1 MDFHSAVETFA
12 EAWVAAN
19 FHPASDRQVIQ
30 TSNQMEL
37 EDIQTQLP
45 RNPPLVTKTSS
56 IKHVQTPLSSPPLS
70 SSTSPLS
77 PSSSCTRSLPIHCI
91 VEQTNGSA
99 SFDNLSAEKSTHS
112 TVELDSYAILPG
124 TTLLTE
130 CVRAALL
137 KLGYNSTEAI
147 GAKGAVQVKN
157 WRPLDFETIT
167 DNKNATIDDMLG
179 ELTQVATLRIRIC
192 SATKITSAEEVKEKL
207 LQLLLNQS
215 QSLLV
220 NAGCPVLD
228 KGTSPTNGH
237 TLATISPEMRRAF
250 DRWYEEQLKSY
261 TDGNSSEPGN
271 VNMTAAAKELLRMQ
285 QERIKVTM
293 ATSYQETVSSQE
305 KITRSPPMN
314 HMSQISPPVSR
325 PTAASTPTH
334 EAFSHPAYQHYL
346 PGKTRMRT
354 SFDPEHEIP
363 RLQRWFTDN
372 QHPSRD
378 QMLQYLQELN
388 SLDSRK
394 GRRPL
399 DLTNIIYW
407 FKNARAAHRRAT
419 KNSGDDSFEIE
430 EEKES
435 SSALSDNYPFLPN
448 RNAVYMVPYPHFP
461 NLDLHSHMGLL
472 SAQNKIN
479 GQLDDR
485 EPCDLSMN
493 SRSKTPLDEN
503 QVKTNKSDMEISKRQ
518 SPIEHEKLGSVNVK
532 VEKEEPQVSPSRSDE
547 GFSEMVERSM
557 PKSQTPEIDNIHVPE
572 SKSDDKEEVNEHD
585 DMPKDLTVEKS
596 KEVEK
601 ICKEIVDQPSDLSKN
616 DMDDISVIKTV
627 EKPDQYSSDD
637 RPKDL
642 SNGKRRYES
651 DDDDIESDYDDDD
664 RSVDGSVSSHDDKM
678 SNLRD
683 SYLTSAR
690 GLNFSAVTSS
700 PSGQPLHIPQF
711 PHPLAMHYFPLNTH
725 FYSQQANQMKFHNQ
739 HSSQQTSPKSSPG
752 QGQENNNSHRKRR
765 TRVFIDPLSEI
776 PKLEKW
782 FLDDTHPSSYM
793 IDKYCEELN
802 SSEYRQKFP
811 KLEPKNV
818 QLWFK
823 NHRAKVKR
831 MRIGGFGDH
840 QIFS

>member
-1 MDFHSAVETFA
+1 
-12 EAWVAAN
+12 
-19 FHPASDRQVIQ
+19 
-30 TSNQMEL
+30 
-37 EDIQTQLP
+37 
-45 RNPPLVTKTSS
+45 
-56 IKHVQTPLSSPPLS
+56 
-70 SSTSPLS
+70 
-77 PSSSCTRSLPIHCI
+77 
-91 VEQTNGSA
+91 
-99 SFDNLSAEKSTHS
+99 
-112 TVELDSYAILPG
+112 
-124 TTLLTE
+124 
-130 CVRAALL
+130 
-137 KLGYNSTEAI
+137 
-147 GAKGAVQVKN
+147 
-157 WRPLDFETIT
+157 
-167 DNKNATIDDMLG
+167 
-179 ELTQVATLRIRIC
+179 
-192 SATKITSAEEVKEKL
+192 
-207 LQLLLNQS
+207 
-215 QSLLV
+215 
-220 NAGCPVLD
+220 
-228 KGTSPTNGH
+228 
-237 TLATISPEMRRAF
+237 MRRAF

-261 TDGNSSEPGN
+261 TEGNGVGPDN
-271 VNMTAAAKELLRMQ
+271 VNLTAAAKELLRMQ
-285 QERIKVTM
+285 QERIKVSM
-293 ATSYQETVSSQE
+293 ATNVREPISSQE
-305 KITRSPPMN
+305 EIPR
-314 HMSQISPPVSR
+314 SPPVSHLNQTSPPYSR
-325 PTAASTPTH
+325 PTPSPSD
-334 EAFSHPAYQHYL
+334 AFSHPAYQHYL

-372 QHPSRD
+372 QHPSRE
-378 QMLQYLQELN
+378 QMLQYLHELN

-430 EEKES
+430 EEKETS
-435 SSALSDNYPFLPN
+435 VSLPDNYPFLPN

-461 NLDLHSHMGLL
+461 SMDINSHMGLL
-472 SAQNKIN
+472 SAQSKLKA
-479 GQLDDR
+479 QADDR

-493 SRSKTPLDEN
+493 SRSRSPSDEG
-503 QVKTNKSDMEISKRQ
+503 QVKMVKSETDTPSKRQ
-518 SPIEHEKLGSVNVK
+518 SPAENEKFEHVSVK

-547 GFSEMVERSM
+547 GYSEMAEKSP
-557 PKSQTPEIDNIHVPE
+557 PKSHSPQVSDTDVPEIETV
-572 SKSDDKEEVNEHD
+572 EETNDSGEL
-585 DMPKDLTVEKS
+585 PKDLTVEKPKVLES
-596 KEVEK
+596 TQDVKQAEVLKKEV
-601 ICKEIVDQPSDLSKN
+601 
-616 DMDDISVIKTV
+616 DDSSVLKLV
-627 EKPDQYSSDD
+627 NKPERYSSDE
-637 RPKDL
+637 PKDL

-651 DDDDIESDYDDDD
+651 DDDDIESDYDDD
-664 RSVDGSVSSHDDKM
+664 RSVDGSSVSSHDDKM

-683 SYLTSAR
+683 SYLSSAR
-690 GLNFSAVTSS
+690 GLNFSGVTSS

-725 FYSQQANQMKFHNQ
+725 FYSQQANQMKFH
-739 HSSQQTSPKSSPG
+739 SPTQQTTKSSPG

-802 SSEYRQKFP
+802 NSEYRQKFP